1 MKVTIDVPSSLADIT
16 LEQYQYLMS
25 IQDENDSEDFASRK
39 LIACL
44 CKIPLSDVLK
54 IQYTSIIELLEK
66 FNAIFRED
74 KFLIQR
80 FELGGVEF
88 GFVPELESISFGEY
102 IDAEKYLSDWSTMN
116 NAMAV
121 LYRPVVKRKD
131 EKYTIEDYQ
140 TSATYAE
147 VMKAMPLNVAL
158 GAQVF
163 FWNLKRDLLLAT
175 MDYLAEELTE
185 IPQEIIAQHLSL
197 PKDGGG
203 INQYINSLKEMLEDL
218 TQLPLYRSIS
228 V

>member
-1 MKVTIDVPSSLADIT
+1 
-16 LEQYQYLMS
+16 
-25 IQDENDSEDFASRK
+25 
-39 LIACL
+39 
-44 CKIPLSDVLK
+44 
-54 IQYTSIIELLEK
+54 
-66 FNAIFRED
+66 
-74 KFLIQR
+74 
-80 FELGGVEF
+80 LGGVEF

-131 EKYTIEDYQ
+131 EKYTIEDYH

-203 INQYINSLKEMLEDL
+203 INQYISSLKEMLEDL